1 MRRLI
6 YDGSQDQKDT
16 ILYTFITENLEDAKE
31 IFYEYYEEDLEDY
44 INYQGLDNYGEVK
57 GLTVYLEINKETNN
71 LEQATIGIQFET
83 DNEDLLEEECNE
95 IEIDEDIVELLLT
108 KVDD

>member
-6 YDGSQDQKDT
+6 YDGMQDQKDS
-16 ILYTFITENLEDAKE
+16 IIYTFITENLEDASE
-31 IFYEYYEEDLEDY
+31 IFYEYYEEDLEEY
-44 INYQGLDNYGEVK
+44 ISYQGLNNYGELK
-57 GLTVYLEINKETNN
+57 GITVYLEINKETNG

-83 DNEDLLEEECNE
+83 DDENLIEEECNE
-95 IEIDEDIVELLLT
+95 IEIDEDIVELLLA

>member
-6 YDGSQDQKDT
+6 YDGSVDQKDSM
-16 ILYTFITENLEDAKE
+16 LYTFISENLEDAKE
-31 IFYEYYEEDLEDY
+31 IFYEYYEEDLEEY
-44 INYQGLDNYGEVK
+44 ISYQGLDNYGELK
-57 GLTVYLEINKETNN
+57 GITVYLEINKETNN

>member
-6 YDGSQDQKDT
+6 YDGSLDQKDT
-16 ILYTFITENLEDAKE
+16 ILYTFITENLEDASE
-31 IFYEYYEEDLEDY
+31 IFYEYYEEDLEEY
-44 INYQGLDNYGEVK
+44 ISYQGLDNYGELK
-57 GLTVYLEINKETNN
+57 GITVYLEINKETNN

-83 DNEDLLEEECNE
+83 EDEELMEEECNE

>member
-1 MRRLI
+1 MIRN
-6 YDGSQDQKDT
+6 
-16 ILYTFITENLEDAKE
+16 FINTKN
-31 IFYEYYEEDLEDY
+31 YEYYEEDLEDY
-44 INYQGLDNYGEVK
+44 ICYQGLSNYGEVK

-83 DNEDLLEEECNE
+83 EDEDLVEEECQE
-95 IEIDEDIVELLLT
+95 IEIDEDTIELLLS